1 MITGFRTLFDDNPF
15 FTLTVLMA
23 LGISFGYLAKFV
35 RLPKI
40 TGYITAGILVGEPV
54 LGLVTKDITD
64 GFSGISYIALGL
76 MSFTIGAHIDF
87 HKLKNSG
94 KRVVS
99 ISAGEIAA
107 TFILVFAVFY
117 FFILDNLF
125 LSLLISSISVSTSPA
140 AIVSV
145 VKETKSKGLFVNTLM
160 PVVAINNFTA
170 IALFSLVLGS
180 RSILT
185 GTSLPVLSIVL
196 SMIEELSLELII
208 GISCG
213 LFIKYFAE
221 KNTDSDKLILTSVL
235 IAVFASTGLS
245 KAFSLNNMLP
255 NMIAGMTIINTSSY
269 RKKILTV
276 FEDIEYIIII
286 IFFTVAGTH
295 LHVKSLAVTGYMALV
310 YVLIRGGAKASGGT
324 LGAYLYGSPRRIYQN
339 IGVSLL
345 PQAGVAIGLVTLAA
359 NVDGIEDIQR
369 FLTTLVLATV
379 TLNELIGPLAT
390 RYALGKCGEVN
401 RNRPQLIEF
410 ISEEFINPHIKSRTK
425 KEAIEEMVDFFI
437 RSHKGSKKFREDILK
452 SVMERENDMST
463 GIGKG
468 IAIPH
473 GIVRSGPIIWGALG
487 LSKEGVEFDSL
498 DGKPVH
504 LIILIVTPREHKAD
518 MHLSVLSEISKM
530 ISNDEIKNKL
540 FRCSSADQVCE
551 ILTEQEHKHFNYFLD

>member
-1 MITGFRTLFDDNPF
+1 MTEIKSLFDNNPF
-15 FTLTVLMA
+15 FTLTVLMG
-23 LGISFGYLAKFV
+23 LGISLAYLAKKV
-35 RLPKI
+35 HLPKI

-54 LGLVTKDITD
+54 LGLVTKEITD
-64 GFSGISYIALGL
+64 GFAGISYIALGL

-99 ISAGEIAA
+99 ISSGEILT
-107 TFILVFAVFY
+107 TFTLLFTVFY
-117 FFILDNLF
+117 FFILDDLF
-125 LSLLISSISVSTSPA
+125 LSLLIASISISTSPA

-185 GTSLPVLSIVL
+185 GSSLPVLSIVL

-245 KAFSLNNMLP
+245 RAFNLNNMLP

-276 FEDIEYIIII
+276 FEDLEYIIII

-295 LHVKSLAVTGYMALV
+295 LEIKNLAVIGWMALA
-310 YVLIRGGAKASGGT
+310 YVLFRGIAKSAGGS
-324 LGAYLYGSPRRIYQN
+324 LGAYLYGSPDRIYKN
-339 IGVSLL
+339 IGLSLI
-345 PQAGVAIGLVTLAA
+345 PQAGVAIGLLTLAA
-359 NVDGIEDIQR
+359 NVDGITETHR

-390 RYALGKCGEVN
+390 RYALGKSGEVN
-401 RNRPQLIEF
+401 KDRPQLIEF
-410 ISEEFINPHIKSRTK
+410 LSEEFINPNIKAHTK
-425 KEAIEEMVDFFI
+425 DQAIEEMVDFFI
-437 RSHKGSKKFREDILK
+437 KSHKGSRKFKDDILK

-473 GIVRSGPIIWGALG
+473 GVVKSGPIIWGAMG
-487 LSKEGVEFDSL
+487 ISREGVEFDSL

-504 LIILIVTPREHKAD
+504 LIVLIVTPKKHKAD

-530 ISNDEIKNKL
+530 LSNDEIKDKL
-540 FRCSSADQVCE
+540 FRCRTADQVCE
-551 ILTEQEHKHFNYFLD
+551 ILTEQEHKNFNYFLD